1 MQIMPMTSEKM
12 RSDFRNYSFTNFLVI
27 IALGK
32 NKYLRHKYP
41 KSKRKKGRNVIIFC
55 SMLPTNP
62 CPFKLFATDPFILL
76 RDDGL
81 SDLTALA
88 LLKKKQDWLSFPFPG
103 VLKQVFVENS
113 SLTYKTFVPEPVVHY
128 CFPVLSVTVRY
139 FGIIYKIGQVR
150 YIFISV
156 VFFGKK
162 A

>member
-62 CPFKLFATDPFILL
+62 CPLIPYSFLSIQAVGRWIVGNVSRPAMPCSIFFLL
-76 RDDGL
+76 
-81 SDLTALA
+81 T
-88 LLKKKQDWLSFPFPG
+88 LLQKTTIVPSRSHTKTTVSSFGNLPAIRS
-103 VLKQVFVENS
+103 Q
-113 SLTYKTFVPEPVVHY
+113 
-128 CFPVLSVTVRY
+128 
-139 FGIIYKIGQVR
+139 
-150 YIFISV
+150 
-156 VFFGKK
+156 
-162 A
+162 